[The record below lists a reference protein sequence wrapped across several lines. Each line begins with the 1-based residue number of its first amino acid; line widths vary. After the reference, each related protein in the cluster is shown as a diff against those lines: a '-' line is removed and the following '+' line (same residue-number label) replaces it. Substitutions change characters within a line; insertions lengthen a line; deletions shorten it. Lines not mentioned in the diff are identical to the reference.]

1 MQHPSQDNAVHAT
14 AGSTGSSK
22 LKLSLLTVALSC
34 LLTACGSGG
43 GGGGGASSFIPGPGG
58 GGGGGGGGGTSPVT
72 PPPPDGG
79 DGGSGDGS
87 GGSGT
92 GGPFRPTEIPNVSNV
107 NQASWRSANPRSLPY
122 LGIIDSAFTAGSG
135 LTNVGGASPGN
146 YSSHG
151 SIVFSTLYDNLSP
164 ELKSGGV
171 KMRGYT
177 AGNAA
182 NATRISVSL
191 DYFKDAYNNGARVFN
206 NSWGG
211 SPNSAS
217 AQGNVTAETRVVT
230 GLPSNPVS
238 IKDNSLVAGIWDLA
252 ANKDSIIVF
261 AAGNDNLTEADAY
274 AQIPTAAGYE
284 KARQGWLAAT
294 ALDSSGNIAGDGKG
308 NATPVLYANYIG
320 NDAKLW
326 GIAANG
332 NARGEVGTSFA
343 APRVSATAMNVW
355 YKYPWMSN
363 HLVTMSILTTA
374 DKMSGGKKGSGITT
388 GPDNI
393 TGWGALNNDRAM
405 KGPAMLHHDL
415 IGQFA
420 VDSGRLTADGYTGSA
435 KFVEVNVKDVGDSR
449 LNDSNYTWSNDIS
462 GQGGIY
468 KTGSKPLILTG
479 NNTFTGGIVVNAG
492 EMHLRGNNTA
502 PIYNGTGGELVLGKY
517 NPATSGTTDQITLTS
532 ISSKGK
538 TSVLGP
544 VQAGAVTM
552 DGSSA
557 KLQLDLIDGYL
568 SSSNLQFASGASNTV
583 YLYSFE
589 ANNLGTVGS
598 PVTRE
603 LLSAGGSSNY
613 NGSFDATAAAT
624 TIAGLNITGATGNKG
639 TLSEKTAGS
648 KVYQV
653 TYVIPTRTK
662 AVRSM
667 GLANEQTLYTAAS
680 LDGLI
685 AGLQNTQSQQQAA
698 IAAGAGNSA
707 ARSADG
713 AQAVAAVS
721 AAGDSGVAPEQ
732 TEVYS
737 SPAYQAALKLVN
749 TPAADFA
756 RAMDSLSGE
765 IHASSQNIIARQ
777 AQVVNRTVAERMAAV
792 RMLGMDGFYGDA
804 GYNDIEL
811 SQDGFAGTDTSIYT
825 AHVGFDR
832 RIGDNYMIGAALAQS
847 HAKTTFGEL
856 GGRTEI
862 DLSNVSFYGSY
873 RQDWFYVASR
883 LGASYIDSDI
893 RRDVMDAQVHSDHT
907 DWYANWYNE
916 AGMQLEFGSVR
927 FNPYLGLDI
936 NRFHRGSFAEKEYA
950 LGIEDSAEDYNGLD
964 LYIGARMA
972 MQMSSWLQL
981 TAELEHMT
989 ALKDVSYDFDGSYL
1003 NTGINAHINGI
1014 ERSDNLTSAALG
1026 LWATFGNFTWGTRLR
1041 SGFADASDLEDLSW
1055 NVSMNYQF

>member
-58 GGGGGGGGGTSPVT
+58 GGGGGGGGTSPVT

-107 NQASWRSANPRSLPY
+107 SQASWRSANPRSLPY

-230 GLPSNPVS
+230 GLPSNPDS

-261 AAGNDNLTEADAY
+261 AAGNDNLKEADAY

-284 KARQGWLAAT
+284 KARKGWLAAT
-294 ALDSSGNIAGDGKG
+294 ALNGEHGAIAGNGQG
-308 NATPVLYANYIG
+308 NASPVQYANYIG
-320 NDAKLW
+320 NDAMLW

-332 NARGEVGTSFA
+332 NASSEVGTSFA

-374 DKMSGGKKGSGITT
+374 DKMSGGKKDSGITT

-393 TGWGALNNDRAM
+393 TGWGALNNSRAM
-405 KGPAMLHHDL
+405 NGPAMLHNDL

-420 VDSGRLTADGYTGSA
+420 VESGRLTDDGYTGSA
-435 KFVEVNVKDVGDSR
+435 KFVEVNVKDVVDYR
-449 LNDSNYTWSNDIS
+449 LNDSNYTWSNNIT
-462 GQGGIY
+462 GPGGIY
-468 KTGSKPLILTG
+468 KTGPKPLILTG
-479 NNTFTGGIVVNAG
+479 NNNFSGGIVVHQG
-492 EMHLRGNNTA
+492 QMHLRGNNTA

-517 NPATSGTTDQITLTS
+517 NPATSGTTDQITLAA

-538 TSVLGP
+538 TSVVGP
-544 VQAGAVTM
+544 VQAGAVKM
-552 DGSSA
+552 SGSSA
-557 KLQLDLIDGYL
+557 KLQIDLIDGYL
-568 SSSNLQFASGASNTV
+568 SASSVNLDASNNKV
-583 YLYSFE
+583 YLYSYQ
-589 ANNLGTVGS
+589 ATNLGTVGS
-598 PVTRE
+598 SVTRDVIKPGSGNYQGAYDA
-603 LLSAGGSSNY
+603 SAAFGSISGLQIN
-613 NGSFDATAAAT
+613 NGTSST
-624 TIAGLNITGATGNKG
+624 G
-639 TLSEKTAGS
+639 TLQNSNGT
-648 KVYQV
+648 YQV
-653 TYVIPTRTK
+653 TYQIPTRTK

-667 GLANEQTLYTAAS
+667 GLANEQTLSTAAS

-756 RAMDSLSGE
+756 RVMDSLSGE

-811 SQDGFAGTDTSIYT
+811 CQDGFAGTDTSIYT

>member
-58 GGGGGGGGGTSPVT
+58 GGGGGGGGTSPVT

-92 GGPFRPTEIPNVSNV
+92 GGPFKATEIPNVSNV
-107 NQASWRSANPRSLPY
+107 NPTSWQRANPRSLPY
-122 LGIIDSAFTAGSG
+122 LGIIDSAFTAVSG

-146 YSSHG
+146 YRSHG
-151 SIVFSTLYDNLSP
+151 AIVFSTLYANLSP

-171 KMRGYT
+171 QMRGYT

-182 NATRISVSL
+182 NATRISVRL

-217 AQGNVTAETRVVT
+217 AHGNVTAETRVVN
-230 GLPSNPVS
+230 GLPSNPSANVN
-238 IKDNSLVAGIWDLA
+238 DSLVAGIWDLA

-274 AQIPTAAGYE
+274 AQIPTASGYQG
-284 KARQGWLAAT
+284 ARKGWLAAT

-320 NDAKLW
+320 NDAMLW

-332 NARGEVGTSFA
+332 NASDEVGTSFA

-374 DKMSGGKKGSGITT
+374 DDMNNGKRGSGITT
-388 GPDNI
+388 GPDSI
-393 TGWGALNNDRAM
+393 TGWGALNNSRAM
-405 KGPAMLHHDL
+405 KGPAMLHNDL

-420 VDSGRLTADGYTGSA
+420 VPQSTLSSDGYTGTGSA

-479 NNTFTGGIVVNAG
+479 NNTFSGGIVVNAG
-492 EMHLRGNNTA
+492 EMHLRGDNA
-502 PIYNGTGGELVLGKY
+502 SAVFNGANGKLILGKY
-517 NPATSGTTDQITLTS
+517 DPNTSGTIDQITLKSTV
-532 ISSKGK
+532 SSKGT
-538 TSVLGP
+538 TSVVGP
-544 VQAGAVTM
+544 VQVTGSVTM
-552 DGSSA
+552 SGSSA
-557 KLQLDLIDGYL
+557 KLQIDLIDGYL
-568 SSSNLQFASGASNTV
+568 SASSVNLDASNNKV
-583 YLYSFE
+583 YLYSYQ
-589 ANNLGTVGS
+589 ATNLGTVGS
-598 PVTRE
+598 SVTRDVIKP
-603 LLSAGGSSNY
+603 GSGNY
-613 NGSFDATAAAT
+613 
-624 TIAGLNITGATGNKG
+624 TGAYDSTEAMKSISGLKIGGNTATSGNLTNSNG
-639 TLSEKTAGS
+639 T
-648 KVYQV
+648 YQV
-653 TYVIPTRTK
+653 TYEIPTRTK

-667 GLANEQTLYTAAS
+667 GLANEQTLNTAAS

-685 AGLQNTQSQQQAA
+685 AGLQYTQSQQQAA

-1041 SGFADASDLEDLSW
+1041 SGFADACDLEDLSW